1 MLGLNN
7 RLILNDKGIY
17 NSMQHI
23 YFRKSD
29 SRSAFEEI
37 HRILWNVNVA
47 VFWRTR
53 PRVCHDPA
61 EPSANHVAL
70 FL

>member
-7 RLILNDKGIY
+7 RLILNDKGIS
-17 NSMQHI
+17 NSMRHI

-37 HRILWNVNVA
+37 HRLLWNVNVA
-47 VFWRTR
+47 MF
-53 PRVCHDPA
+53 
-61 EPSANHVAL
+61 
-70 FL
+70 